1 MVVSSCGL
9 VCGVRRG
16 TGLIFS
22 SRAIMGCVYLLV
34 SAPVCLRERTHTGPC
49 STWHSGLGAINLS

>member
-9 VCGVRRG
+9 VRGVRRG
-16 TGLIFS
+16 TRLIFS
-22 SRAIMGCVYLLV
+22 SKAIMGCVCPFV
-34 SAPVCLRERTHTGPC
+34 SASVCLCECTHRGPC

>member
-9 VCGVRRG
+9 FQGVRRA
-16 TGLIFS
+16 TRLIFS
-22 SRAIMGCVYLLV
+22 STAIMGCVCLFV
-34 SAPVCLRERTHTGPC
+34 SLSVCLCERAHRGPC

>member
-16 TGLIFS
+16 TRLIFS
-22 SRAIMGCVYLLV
+22 STAIMGCVCLFV
-34 SAPVCLRERTHTGPC
+34 SVSVCLCERGHSGPC
-49 STWHSGLGAINLS
+49 SSWHSGLGAINLS